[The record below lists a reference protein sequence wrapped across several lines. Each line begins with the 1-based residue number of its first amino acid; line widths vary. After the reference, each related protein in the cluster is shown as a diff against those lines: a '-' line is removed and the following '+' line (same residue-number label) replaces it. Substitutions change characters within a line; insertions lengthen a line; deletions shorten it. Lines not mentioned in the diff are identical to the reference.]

1 MNISLLHH
9 ETALEKCPM
18 CDGELY
24 VARSVPRAGTACP
37 FCREP
42 LWFLQKKIDG
52 VPILTVLAEGKH
64 KLATA
69 AWSDAT
75 IWSLKNAARAVVN
88 LSRLTGVSDEFLDT
102 LVAIQ
107 QKLKSAGGSLKI
119 CGATPPVAAA
129 LHDAE
134 LDAVLELY
142 ADEESA
148 IDSFEQPTDPASMFL
163 PLRPEPTAAVESG
176 RMAAQA

>member
-1 MNISLLHH
+1 MNISLHL
-9 ETALEKCPM
+9 ETAPERCPM

-24 VARSVPRAGTACP
+24 VTRSGPRAGAACP
-37 FCREP
+37 FCRGT

-52 VPILTVLAEGKH
+52 VPILTVLAEGKR

-75 IWSLKNAARAVVN
+75 FWSLKNAARAVVN

-107 QKLKSAGGSLKI
+107 QKLKSAGGNLKI

-129 LHDAE
+129 FHAAE
-134 LDAVLELY
+134 LDAVLEVY
-142 ADEESA
+142 ADEEA
-148 IDSFEQPTDPASMFL
+148 ALNSFDQSNDPASMIL
-163 PLRPEPTAAVESG
+163 PLIPEPVTALESG